1 MAGLKAAQRSRPS
14 TAPRPKPAKMPRLNL
29 AEVASKPTPKA
40 KTIVIPRRQAVRAE
54 TELPTW
60 NDQPTTTPR
69 AQPKPVRPTAQP
81 AARRRTV
88 VDSAPDIEPYDLI
101 VNARHTAAMRGQLP
115 GVDDALHLGLDYLM
129 GKLVLTG
136 FYPDHDTTAAHART
150 ALMKAARD
158 LDDPRFSALLEDKA
172 SFDACALSLVKRIPN
187 VRGAAKS
194 LSDTLMHPV
203 YKVTADTPSRA
214 SALKTAMTF
223 IYSVTPDTVDPISD
237 SMIPGHPDRKKPYSH
252 TGISQAVVFL
262 FKKARGQPSV
272 GERLLDL
279 FPVNDNGN
287 SEAPA
292 PLVALAAAAIFSSLD
307 DYTHTPHKRTDF
319 DGSRVEGAYNVHMG
333 LLKMFETKQ
342 PIRYHETME
351 MILRNAAGDN
361 LSLKTG
367 PSALEDDAYAMAD
380 FQD

>member
-1 MAGLKAAQRSRPS
+1 
-14 TAPRPKPAKMPRLNL
+14 
-29 AEVASKPTPKA
+29 
-40 KTIVIPRRQAVRAE
+40 
-54 TELPTW
+54 
-60 NDQPTTTPR
+60 
-69 AQPKPVRPTAQP
+69 
-81 AARRRTV
+81 
-88 VDSAPDIEPYDLI
+88 
-101 VNARHTAAMRGQLP
+101 
-115 GVDDALHLGLDYLM
+115 
-129 GKLVLTG
+129 
-136 FYPDHDTTAAHART
+136 
-150 ALMKAARD
+150 RD

-172 SFDACALSLVKRIPN
+172 SFDACALSLVKHIPN

-223 IYSVTPDTVDPISD
+223 IYSVTPYVCIPFPPTAMMLTLSWTIDPISN

-262 FKKARGQPSV
+262 FKKARGQPSA

-287 SEAPA
+287 LEAPA
-292 PLVALAAAAIFSSLD
+292 LVALAAAAIFSSLD

-319 DGSRVEGAYNVHMG
+319 DGSQVEGAYNVHMG

-342 PIRYHETME
+342 PIRYHDTME
-351 MILRNAAGDN
+351 MILRNAAGNN

-367 PSALEDDAYAMAD
+367 PSALEDNAYAMAD
-380 FQD
+380 FKD